1 MSSRRARAR
10 AGHHSLVK
18 GLPQK
23 SAPLHQTGILSAWQ
37 IEENPPGNDLLII
50 VNGWVSSPPSCR
62 DGGTAI
68 VMTTM
73 RPGWGRLKAP

>member
-37 IEENPPGNDLLII
+37 IEENPPGNDLL
-50 VNGWVSSPPSCR
+50 
-62 DGGTAI
+62 
-68 VMTTM
+68 
-73 RPGWGRLKAP
+73 